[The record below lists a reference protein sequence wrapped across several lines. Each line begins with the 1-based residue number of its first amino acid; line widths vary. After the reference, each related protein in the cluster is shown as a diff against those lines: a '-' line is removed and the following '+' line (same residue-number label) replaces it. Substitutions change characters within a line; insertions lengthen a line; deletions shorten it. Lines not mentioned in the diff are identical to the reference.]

1 MAGSAA
7 KAPRPW
13 TVTVVIVLAVLVFLE
28 QLFVG
33 ILALADADEL
43 NAEFDWSTADALTST
58 QVIAAGVAAII
69 LAILGLVATIA
80 YSRGS
85 RSGTIALA
93 ILATIAVAAG
103 LIAMRGYADFRPALG
118 ALRFVGGV
126 VVLYLLFQQRDET
139 STQR

>member
-7 KAPRPW
+7 KSARPW
-13 TVTVVIVLAVLVFLE
+13 TVTVVIVLAAIVFLE

-33 ILALADADEL
+33 ILALIDADEL
-43 NAEFDWSTADALTST
+43 NAAFDWSTADSLTST
-58 QVIAAGVAAII
+58 QVIAAGVAAIV
-69 LAILGLVATIA
+69 LALLGLVATIA

-139 STQR
+139 STQQ

>member
-1 MAGSAA
+1 MTGSAA
-7 KAPRPW
+7 KSTRPW
-13 TVTVVIVLAVLVFLE
+13 TVTVVIVLAAFIFLE

-33 ILALADADEL
+33 FQAIVDADEL
-43 NAEFDWSTADALTST
+43 NAEFDWSTAESLTST
-58 QVIAAGVAAII
+58 QVVVLAVAGIVFA
-69 LAILGLVATIA
+69 LLGLAATIA

-103 LIAMRGYADFRPALG
+103 LVAMRGYADFRPALG
-118 ALRFVGGV
+118 TLRFVGGV

-139 STQR
+139 STQQ

>member
-7 KAPRPW
+7 KSTRPW

-33 ILALADADEL
+33 ILGIVDADEL

-58 QVIAAGVAAII
+58 QVIAGSVAAII